1 MYRYGVKPVQI
12 WGETCTDMG
21 LLKNKKLL
29 NHVQIWGSSAL
40 NRGYDAHHRS
50 PRHDFPSVRFKP
62 PPSVVYL
69 RSADKYRRLPL
80 DRHKDETASR
90 KGLSFITA
98 APPCPDALD
107 ISRAYTACRIDA
119 VSSIASCGSP
129 DCADI
134 ASSGLLSFPCWIE
147 RPI

>member
-1 MYRYGVKPVQI
+1 VAHAG
-12 WGETCTDMG
+12 GSMG
-21 LLKNKKLL
+21 TLAR
-29 NHVQIWGSSAL
+29 VGA
-40 NRGYDAHHRS
+40 GTT
-50 PRHDFPSVRFKP
+50 P
-62 PPSVVYL
+62 PPEGPNLAKGQILVVYL